1 MATPWG
7 AHILPSQNRPRV
19 CPRGKSL
26 PAMGPVRR
34 ACDGHAL
41 PATGASF
48 RFASARVSQANPSTG
63 LATTVGQANRSKSAR
78 QGPTLDRGC
87 VAAIECRRSNAH
99 RWMPPGANARKIGLP
114 FPLIA
119 TTAAFEGDVL
129 GVIAL
134 TLGGR
139 CAALALRPGVRP
151 HELDCPIFTQPRLQE
166 LINGPTLPLNEKPD
180 EQAVAGI
187 EAIFYSHR
195 VIDRSVV
202 KRVPQLLK

>member
-99 RWMPPGANARKIGLP
+99 RWMPLGRFQRVRSGENRTAIPFDGNNLAIEHCRFDWELLQQLCDGTRSGRSSSRAVRNRVSRSDRRLAPNHSCLLAGSLPVLTRGLRGIPQGHAR
-114 FPLIA
+114 
-119 TTAAFEGDVL
+119 
-129 GVIAL
+129 
-134 TLGGR
+134 
-139 CAALALRPGVRP
+139 
-151 HELDCPIFTQPRLQE
+151 
-166 LINGPTLPLNEKPD
+166 
-180 EQAVAGI
+180 GI
-187 EAIFYSHR
+187 S
-195 VIDRSVV
+195 
-202 KRVPQLLK
+202 